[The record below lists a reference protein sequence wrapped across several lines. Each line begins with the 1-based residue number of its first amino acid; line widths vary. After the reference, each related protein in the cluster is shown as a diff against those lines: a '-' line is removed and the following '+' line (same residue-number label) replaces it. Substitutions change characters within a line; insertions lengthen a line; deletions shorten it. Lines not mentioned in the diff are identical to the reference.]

1 MLEAKDTGASVLQKK
16 KKKKSKKFFRR
27 SPKKVFKNFF
37 PVIYKILPI
46 QKIVLSAS
54 RGQGN
59 FRGLEASS
67 PRTSKCAFE
76 DSTSGLEDKKLIISR
91 SKLNLHWC
99 IRRWKWLS
107 ENLSALISTYFK
119 SQLEVLTIFASFVL
133 SGIVGRTSSRIQ
145 SKTKLRFT
153 KKTNSTLFFLLVFS
167 GSVSLVCS

>member
-1 MLEAKDTGASVLQKK
+1 MLEAKDTGASVLQK

-37 PVIYKILPI
+37 PVVYKILPI

-99 IRRWKWLS
+99 IRSWKWLS

-119 SQLEVLTIFASFVL
+119 SQLEVLTIFASFVQWNCRPNFIPDSIKNKTQIHKKKRIRL
-133 SGIVGRTSSRIQ
+133 S
-145 SKTKLRFT
+145 
-153 KKTNSTLFFLLVFS
+153 FFY
-167 GSVSLVCS
+167 